1 MHFMSCVSTNFN
13 ISILQTL
20 VLLSNLT
27 QLNEK
32 NRQSIMQLSIPV
44 EEFGKDKQPAI
55 KSLIEFFYKCED
67 NAK

>member
-1 MHFMSCVSTNFN
+1 MSCVSINFY

-44 EEFGKDKQPAI
+44 EEFSKDKQPAI